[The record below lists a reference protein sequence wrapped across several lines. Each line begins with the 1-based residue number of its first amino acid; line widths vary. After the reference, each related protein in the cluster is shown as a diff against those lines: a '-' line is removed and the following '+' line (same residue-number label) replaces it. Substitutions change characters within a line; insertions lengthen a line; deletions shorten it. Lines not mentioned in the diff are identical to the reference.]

1 MNNDDLIDEWDKE
14 DYEVFNQWDEE
25 AKNKRLE
32 ELEEY
37 FKSDMEIRA
46 KLLIKID
53 GLNYSLEQAYKD
65 IKELQ
70 EENKKLKKHRDI
82 MIKSYDDETKK
93 YYDIIKEA
101 IDYVE
106 HISNVDIDWH
116 EQDRIINI
124 LRKCDN
130 E

>member
-1 MNNDDLIDEWDKE
+1 MNIEQAKECLKSIVDFYKLNDETNYDYSDDVLISMKL
-14 DYEVFNQWDEE
+14 V
-25 AKNKRLE
+25 LE
-32 ELEEY
+32 E
-37 FKSDMEIRA
+37 
-46 KLLIKID
+46 ID
-53 GLNYSLEQAYKD
+53 RLNHSLEQANKE
-65 IKELQ
+65 IKNLE
-70 EENKKLKKHRDI
+70 KHRDL
-82 MIKSYDDETKK
+82 MIKHYDEEVEE
-93 YYDIIKEA
+93 YYDIINKA

>member
-1 MNNDDLIDEWDKE
+1 MNNEDLIDDWDEADFEIFK
-14 DYEVFNQWDEE
+14 QWDEE

-32 ELEEY
+32 ELD
-37 FKSDMEIRA
+37 KQIQQKDVEIA
-46 KLLIKID
+46 KLLIRID
-53 GLNYSLEQAYKD
+53 GLNYSLEQAYKE
-65 IKELQ
+65 IKNLE
-70 EENKKLKKHRDI
+70 
-82 MIKSYDDETKK
+82 K

-101 IDYVE
+101 IDYIE

>member
-1 MNNDDLIDEWDKE
+1 MNKE
-14 DYEVFNQWDEE
+14 IL
-25 AKNKRLE
+25 KHLK
-32 ELEEY
+32 EY

-53 GLNYSLEQAYKD
+53 GLNYSLEQANKE
-65 IKELQ
+65 IKQLEKEKEL
-70 EENKKLKKHRDI
+70 I
-82 MIKSYDDETKK
+82 IKQYDDEVKE

-130 E
+130 ERI

>member
-1 MNNDDLIDEWDKE
+1 MNDDLIDEWDEE

-46 KLLIKID
+46 KLLTRID
-53 GLNYSLEQAYKD
+53 GLNYSLEQANKE
-65 IKELQ
+65 IKNLE
-70 EENKKLKKHRDI
+70 KHRDI
-82 MIKSYDDETKK
+82 LIKEYDDELKK
-93 YYDIIKEA
+93 YDDIIKEA

-116 EQDRIINI
+116 EQDRIVNI
-124 LRKCDN
+124 LRRVYKD

>member
-1 MNNDDLIDEWDKE
+1 MNNEDLIDGWDEADFEIFK
-14 DYEVFNQWDEE
+14 QWDEE

-46 KLLIKID
+46 KLLTRID
-53 GLNYSLEQAYKD
+53 RLNYSLEQANKD
-65 IKELQ
+65 IKQLEKEKELII
-70 EENKKLKKHRDI
+70 KH
-82 MIKSYDDETKK
+82 YDDEVKE

-116 EQDRIINI
+116 EQDRIVNI
-124 LRKCDN
+124 LRRIYKD